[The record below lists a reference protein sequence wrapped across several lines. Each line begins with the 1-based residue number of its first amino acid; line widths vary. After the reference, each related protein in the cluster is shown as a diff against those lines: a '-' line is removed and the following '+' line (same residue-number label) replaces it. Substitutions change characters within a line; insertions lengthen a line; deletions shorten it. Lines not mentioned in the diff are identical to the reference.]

1 MTSWREEGSF
11 CLHFHITVHHG
22 RKSGQERKQGKN
34 LEAGADVQAMEDAAY
49 WLAPDGLISLISYT
63 ARITHPR
70 AVLFPASLTSH
81 INL

>member
-49 WLAPDGLISLISYT
+49 WLAPDGLLSLLSYRT
-63 ARITHPR
+63 QDHQPY
-70 AVLFPASLTSH
+70 PK
-81 INL
+81 